1 MKIAIYS
8 LSNCFHFAQFFNCLS
23 IVVRLIQFTFYLLL
37 IKCIILKYSCSYF
50 ILLDIDKNQF
60 KEKIIPKLSSKIDV
74 DVQLLKSTGYT
85 LSSVLIIFHFTDC
98 KPKIILTKRSSLLKY
113 HKNEISFPGGT
124 FKETDSSLLNT
135 ALRETKEEIGLNIHS
150 NEILGSFHTVRTLT
164 SNFAIIPFV
173 TFQDSIRKTKILI
186 DEVSEVLD
194 IPVFDL
200 FKGLNNNFNYKN
212 FSDSYAF
219 RYNSEIIWGATARI
233 LKQIRDCFY

>member
-1 MKIAIYS
+1 MFI
-8 LSNCFHFAQFFNCLS
+8 NCCALNPIHF
-23 IVVRLIQFTFYLLL
+23 LIT
-37 IKCIILKYSCSYF
+37 ITSIILKYSCSYF

-60 KEKIIPKLSSKIDV
+60 IEKIIPRLSSKIDV

-212 FSDSYAF
+212 FSNSYAF

>member
-1 MKIAIYS
+1 MKS
-8 LSNCFHFAQFFNCLS
+8 
-23 IVVRLIQFTFYLLL
+23 
-37 IKCIILKYSCSYF
+37 IILKYFSRYF
-50 ILLDIDKNQF
+50 ILLDIDKTQF
-60 KEKIIPKLSSKIDV
+60 KKKIITKLSTKIDP
-74 DVQLLKSTGYT
+74 DVQLLKSSGYT
-85 LSSVLIIFHFTDC
+85 LSSVLIIIHFTDY
-98 KPKIILTKRSSLLKY
+98 KPKIILTKRSSLLKH

-124 FKETDSSLLNT
+124 FKETDLSLLNT

-150 NEILGSFHTVRTLT
+150 NEIVGSFHTVRTLT

-173 TFQDSIRKTKILI
+173 TFQDNLRKTKLLI

-194 IPVFDL
+194 IPLFDL
-200 FKGLNNNFNYKN
+200 FNSLNNNFNYKN

>member
-1 MKIAIYS
+1 MKS
-8 LSNCFHFAQFFNCLS
+8 
-23 IVVRLIQFTFYLLL
+23 
-37 IKCIILKYSCSYF
+37 IILKYFSSYF
-50 ILLDIDKNQF
+50 ILLDIDKTQF
-60 KEKIIPKLSSKIDV
+60 KKKIITKLSTKIDP
-74 DVQLLKSTGYT
+74 DVQLLKSSGYT
-85 LSSVLIIFHFTDC
+85 LSSVLIIIHFTDY
-98 KPKIILTKRSSLLKY
+98 KPKIILTKRSSLLKH

-124 FKETDSSLLNT
+124 FKETDLSLLNT

-150 NEILGSFHTVRTLT
+150 NEIVGSFHTVRTLT

-173 TFQDSIRKTKILI
+173 TFQDNLRKTKLLI

-194 IPVFDL
+194 IPIFDL
-200 FKGLNNNFNYKN
+200 FNSLNNNFNYKN

>member
-1 MKIAIYS
+1 M
-8 LSNCFHFAQFFNCLS
+8 
-23 IVVRLIQFTFYLLL
+23 
-37 IKCIILKYSCSYF
+37 
-50 ILLDIDKNQF
+50 DIDKTQF
-60 KEKIIPKLSSKIDV
+60 KEKIITKLSSKINV
-74 DVQLLKSTGYT
+74 DVRLLKSSGYT
-85 LSSVLIIFHFTDC
+85 LSSVLIIIHFTDC
-98 KPKIILTKRSSLLKY
+98 TPKIILTKRSSLLKH

-124 FKETDSSLLNT
+124 FKETDLSLLNT

-150 NEILGSFHTVRTLT
+150 NEIVGSFHTVRTLT

-173 TFQDSIRKTKILI
+173 TFQDNLRKTKLLI

-194 IPVFDL
+194 IPIFDL
-200 FKGLNNNFNYKN
+200 FNSLNNNFNYKN